1 MRLTFMGANRQV
13 TGSRYCLEVN
23 ETRLMIDCGLTQER
37 AFLSRNWDPCPI
49 DASTIDS
56 MLLTHIHIDHS
67 GLIPKFV
74 REGFQG
80 PIFATRPTVDLA
92 EIVLRDSAHIQ
103 EEDAAF
109 KAKRHRREKRKGRFP
124 ETPLYTTPDAERA
137 LKAFRPVD
145 YNNAISVADGV
156 EVVFHEAGH
165 ILGSAMLE
173 LRILENGEQRRL
185 IFSGDIGQWGKP
197 LIGDPTVFEQ
207 ADYVVMES
215 TYGDSDHEKSKEAE
229 TQMGEIINR
238 TIERGGNVVIPTFA
252 IERAQELMYHIG
264 RLVYADKIPDVPIF
278 LDSPMAVDVTEIFY
292 RHRQY
297 LDEETRQLTESG
309 QPPLRYQGLR
319 LVQSVHDSKA
329 IADFKGPCVIMSTAG
344 MCNAGRIKHHL
355 KNNIVRPEC
364 SILFVGYQAHGTLGR
379 QIVEGSARVRIH
391 GETHPVRA
399 TIERIDG
406 LSAHADQS
414 GLLRWLTSL
423 QSPPRQIFLTH
434 GEESGATRLAEKIRE
449 TLGWPV
455 MIPGYLDT
463 ATLD

>member
-23 ETRLMIDCGLTQER
+23 DSRLMIDCGLTQER
-37 AFLSRNWDPCPI
+37 EFLSRNWEPCPI
-49 DASTIDS
+49 AADTFQS
-56 MLLTHIHIDHS
+56 MLLTHIHVDHS

-80 PIFATRPTVDLA
+80 SIFATRPTADLA

-124 ETPLYTTPDAERA
+124 EIPLYTTADAEQA
-137 LKAFRPVD
+137 LNAFYPVD
-145 YNNAISVADGV
+145 YHQPISVADGV
-156 EVVFHEAGH
+156 DVVFHDAGH

-173 LRILENGEQRRL
+173 LRIQEDGKRRRL

-197 LIGDPTVFEQ
+197 LIGDPSVFKE

-215 TYGDSDHEKSKEAE
+215 TYGDSNHEKSIDVE
-229 TQMGEIINR
+229 TQMSEIIHR
-238 TIERGGNVVIPTFA
+238 TVERGGNVVIPTFA

-264 RLVYADKIPDVPIF
+264 RLVYADRIPDIPII

-292 RHRQY
+292 KHRQY

-319 LVQSVHDSKA
+319 LVQSVEDSKA
-329 IADFKGPCVIMSTAG
+329 LADLKEPCVIMSTAG

-355 KNNIVRPEC
+355 RNNIVRPEC

-379 QIVEGSARVRIH
+379 QIVEGSPQVRIH
-391 GETHPVRA
+391 GDIHPVRA
-399 TIERIDG
+399 SIERIDG

-414 GLLRWLTSL
+414 GLLRWLSNL
-423 QSPPRQIFLTH
+423 QSAPRQIFLTH
-434 GEESGATRLAEKIRE
+434 GEETGATSLAEKIRE
-449 TLGWPV
+449 SHGWPV
-455 MIPGYLDT
+455 TIPNYMET
-463 ATLD
+463 APLE